1 MGPDGDGRRRA
12 RANVQSVGEESAM
25 SRAAGHHRGA
35 AETLAIEL
43 DKVVVEYESWT
54 YEARRRKVERR
65 RALDGVSI
73 GFACGEIVG
82 IEGPNG
88 SGKSTLLRTICGIHV
103 PVCGEVLVYGNKPD
117 IFDSG
122 FKRRIGYASSRRTA
136 LMLDLPL
143 ADSFALHCELYGVDK
158 HEWWE
163 RVETLSS
170 RLDLEALVSRP
181 PREYSQGQRARAE
194 LGLVLL
200 HKPDLVFLDE
210 ATEALDLEY
219 LPRTLALFRE
229 MSAEGAT
236 IFIISHRRDDLECA
250 DRLVTVEA
258 GKVVR
263 DERI

>member
-1 MGPDGDGRRRA
+1 MPRVDVRHID
-12 RANVQSVGEESAM
+12 
-25 SRAAGHHRGA
+25 A
-35 AETLAIEL
+35 AETLAVKL
-43 DKVVVEYESWT
+43 DQVVVEYESWT
-54 YEARRRKVERR
+54 YEGRRRKVERR

-88 SGKSTLLRTICGIHV
+88 SGKSTLLRTMCGIHV
-103 PVCGEVLVYGNKPD
+103 PVCGDVMVYGKKSD

-122 FKRRIGYASSRRTA
+122 FKRRIGYSSSRRTA

-143 ADSFALHCELYGVDK
+143 ADSFALHCELYGMDK
-158 HEWWE
+158 HEWRE
-163 RVETLSS
+163 REETLSS
-170 RLDLEALVSRP
+170 RLDLEPLVSRP

-210 ATEALDLEY
+210 ATEALDLDY
-219 LPRTLALFRE
+219 LPRTLALLRE
-229 MSAEGAT
+229 MSAEGST

-250 DRLVTVEA
+250 DRLVTMEA

-263 DERI
+263 DECIRRHL